1 MGQFETLVKQIQEPL
16 AEFTPVPFWFFNDEP
31 DEEKIAAQLADYVD
45 KGVNAIVLHPR
56 IGVPKTLKYL
66 SEDYFKAIRFIVKTA
81 HALDM
86 KIVLYD
92 EGMYP
97 SGSAHG
103 MVVNE
108 NPDYAAKGICILDE
122 KTPMLSEG
130 KTIVRFEDG
139 SRLVYCFTHGTF
151 VDVSFW
157 NPHKF
162 QIGSFLKSGINSI
175 TLVVTGNAANI
186 YSTPN
191 LANENTDEVV
201 PYGLLLK

>member
-31 DEEKIAAQLADYVD
+31 DEEKIAAQLA
-45 KGVNAIVLHPR
+45 
-56 IGVPKTLKYL
+56 
-66 SEDYFKAIRFIVKTA
+66 DYFKAIRFIVKTA

-130 KTIVRFEDG
+130 KTIVQFEDG

-186 YSTPN
+186 YSTTN
-191 LANENTDEVV
+191 LANEDTDEVV